1 MTSDEWVNSKVN
13 TTNKD
18 FLGLLWVID
27 LWLTNPIPE
36 IHTLF
41 FALWPLVCGSEI
53 LVTSVIM
60 LQLNLIIVH
69 TSKLVCHMYLS
80 AILGIALYR
89 KFWYKSLHTINFDNP
104 VYRKTTEENVN
115 LERDPSSVSMTS
127 SVTMSTSVS
136 ANGAKRS
143 YTSNTLATDV
153 SEVSM
158 AYTILLRIILE
169 ISAQASMW
177 ACKMEFWAW
186 TPAQTNLTISF

>member
-1 MTSDEWVNSKVN
+1 
-13 TTNKD
+13 
-18 FLGLLWVID
+18 
-27 LWLTNPIPE
+27 
-36 IHTLF
+36 
-41 FALWPLVCGSEI
+41 
-53 LVTSVIM
+53 
-60 LQLNLIIVH
+60 
-69 TSKLVCHMYLS
+69 MYLS

-158 AYTILLRIILE
+158 AYKHFVTYYFGNFCTSLHVSMQNGILSLNPSSNKQTIYTFFLKKGQKNHLIK
-169 ISAQASMW
+169 QH
-177 ACKMEFWAW
+177 
-186 TPAQTNLTISF
+186 NV

>member
-1 MTSDEWVNSKVN
+1 MS
-13 TTNKD
+13 
-18 FLGLLWVID
+18 
-27 LWLTNPIPE
+27 
-36 IHTLF
+36 
-41 FALWPLVCGSEI
+41 GSEI

-69 TSKLVCHMYLS
+69 TSKLVYHMYLS

-158 AYTILLRIILE
+158 AYIPFCYVLF
-169 ISAQASMW
+169 W
-177 ACKMEFWAW
+177 EFLHKPPCEHVKW
-186 TPAQTNLTISF
+186 NF

>member
-1 MTSDEWVNSKVN
+1 MS
-13 TTNKD
+13 
-18 FLGLLWVID
+18 
-27 LWLTNPIPE
+27 
-36 IHTLF
+36 
-41 FALWPLVCGSEI
+41 
-53 LVTSVIM
+53 
-60 LQLNLIIVH
+60 QLNLITVH
-69 TSKLVCHMYLS
+69 TSKLYHMYLS

-158 AYTILLRIILE
+158 AYTISYVI
-169 ISAQASMW
+169 
-177 ACKMEFWAW
+177 FWKFLHKPPCEHAKLDFEPEPQFKQINKQY
-186 TPAQTNLTISF
+186 TFFLI

>member
-1 MTSDEWVNSKVN
+1 MSLPTYTGSALKRELNFCNGYLS
-13 TTNKD
+13 
-18 FLGLLWVID
+18 LLY
-27 LWLTNPIPE
+27 
-36 IHTLF
+36 F
-41 FALWPLVCGSEI
+41 C
-53 LVTSVIM
+53 
-60 LQLNLIIVH
+60 
-69 TSKLVCHMYLS
+69 SKLYHMYLS

-153 SEVSM
+153 SEVRM
-158 AYTILLRIILE
+158 ASNLLLRIILG
-169 ISAQASMW
+169 ISAQASM
-177 ACKMEFWAW
+177 
-186 TPAQTNLTISF
+186 

>member
-1 MTSDEWVNSKVN
+1 MS
-13 TTNKD
+13 
-18 FLGLLWVID
+18 
-27 LWLTNPIPE
+27 
-36 IHTLF
+36 
-41 FALWPLVCGSEI
+41 GSEI

-69 TSKLVCHMYLS
+69 TSKLVYHMYLS

-158 AYTILLRIILE
+158 AYTILLHIILE
-169 ISAQASMW
+169 ISAQASM
-177 ACKMEFWAW
+177 
-186 TPAQTNLTISF
+186 